1 MTDLKLVP
9 DRTCQDLAQA
19 HHDTPQWLQVYQ
31 RYKIIAET
39 TSRRTDTQK
48 KNYPAAR
55 STSDACKKADLDY
68 E

>member
-48 KNYPAAR
+48 KKIIQQHGLLVTR
-55 STSDACKKADLDY
+55 VRKLI
-68 E
+68 

>member
-19 HHDTPQWLQVYQ
+19 HHYTPQWLQVYQ

-39 TSRRTDTQK
+39 TSRRIDTQK
-48 KNYPAAR
+48 KLQQHGLLVTR
-55 STSDACKKADLDY
+55 VRKLI
-68 E
+68 